1 MSTAREHRD
10 EVSILLVEDDPDDV
24 QLTEIALYD
33 ARVPNQLHVVEDG
46 TQALQYLRNESPYER
61 ARKPDLILLDLNL
74 PRLDGREVLKEIKAD
89 PSLRMIP
96 VVVLTTSS
104 DQSDV
109 QASYQHH
116 ANSYITKPVDFE
128 EFRRALRAI
137 EDYWLSIVRLPD

>member
-1 MSTAREHRD
+1 MMARD
-10 EVSILLVEDDPDDV
+10 NQQVSILLVEDDPDDV

-33 ARVPNQLHVVEDG
+33 ANVPNQLHVVEDG
-46 TQALQYLRNESPYER
+46 TQALQYLRREPPYER

-74 PRLDGREVLKEIKAD
+74 PRLDGREVLKQIKDD
-89 PSLRMIP
+89 PELRLIP

-104 DQSDV
+104 DANDV
-109 QASYQHH
+109 RASYMHH

-128 EFRRALRAI
+128 EFRRALKSI